1 MVTPIA
7 EVRLFEVCSHSP
19 CTALPPS
26 VRGVA
31 ANFMYPP
38 GWSESLSMIVNVTD
52 RGVVQS

>member
-19 CTALPPS
+19 CTALPPP

-31 ANFMYPP
+31 ANFIYPP
-38 GWSESLSMIVNVTD
+38 GCSESLSMIVNVTD
-52 RGVVQS
+52 PGVD